1 MTGFADSA
9 VVELRR
15 YLLHPG
21 RFDDLRDVFERWLVA
36 GQERAGMRIGR
47 RFRDRDNPDRFV
59 WLRGFTSMAQRKT
72 ALETFYFGPLWRE
85 HAAAANDTMIDS
97 DDVFLLRPTDRP
109 HPPPPDDGPAW
120 GLGQVW
126 PADLGPPVEQAHSV
140 LERVVAAPVA
150 MWRTE
155 PSPNTFPRLPV
166 RDGDHVVWLATFAD
180 ERRWAEAQDRLA
192 ADPDWR
198 ELGAS
203 GPPAEWM
210 HLLPSG

>member
-1 MTGFADSA
+1 MAGFADSA

-36 GQERAGMRIGR
+36 GQERAGMRMGR

-59 WLRGFTSMAQRKT
+59 WLRGFASMAQRKT
-72 ALETFYFGPLWRE
+72 ALETFYYGPLWRE

-97 DDVFLLRPTDRP
+97 DDVLLLRPTDPP
-109 HPPPPDDGPAW
+109 HPPPPDGGPAW

-126 PADLGPPVEQAHSV
+126 SADRCPSVEQAHAVLARV
-140 LERVVAAPVA
+140 LETPVA

-155 PSPNTFPRLPV
+155 PGPNTFPRLPV
-166 RDGDHVVWLATFAD
+166 REGEYVVWLATFAD
-180 ERRWAEAQDRLA
+180 EHRWAKAEDRIA
-192 ADPDWR
+192 ADADRP
-198 ELGAS
+198 ELRAAGS
-203 GPPAEWM
+203 PLEWM
-210 HLLPSG
+210 RLLPSG